1 MNRSKNVISSHR
13 NQSFTTKFI
22 GVQIL
27 RFDGEKLELA
37 RELSKLDE
45 FVLDF
50 VEILEEL
57 DLEYVI
63 VSGYVAILTGR
74 SRGTEDVDVIIEELD
89 EKMTREFAEKV
100 KDEGYWCINSE
111 ISNIYGMLKDDL
123 AVRFAEKDKVI
134 PNFEVRFALDKFE
147 RSAVE
152 NKVRVD
158 LEQKILYISPIELQ
172 IAYKLFLGSEK
183 DFEDALHLYKLF
195 AEELNEDDLKKY
207 SKQLE
212 VEDNLDELEGT

>member
-1 MNRSKNVISSHR
+1 M
-13 NQSFTTKFI
+13 
-22 GVQIL
+22 L
-27 RFDGEKLELA
+27 RFDGDKLELT
-37 RELSKLDE
+37 RELSKLDK

-50 VEILEEL
+50 VDILEEF

-89 EKMTREFAEKV
+89 EEMTREFGEKV
-100 KDEGYWCINSE
+100 KDRGYWCINSE
-111 ISNIYGMLKDDL
+111 ISNIYEMLKDDL

-134 PNFEVRFALDKFE
+134 PNFEVRFASDKFE
-147 RSAVE
+147 RYAVE

-158 LEQKILYISPIELQ
+158 LEQKMLYISPIELQ

-195 AEELNEDDLKKY
+195 AEELDKEELKKY

-212 VEDNLDELEGT
+212 VEDRLDELEGT